1 MFKLSVFRNQALCVY
16 TLVVFKLSV
25 FRLSVFRLSMF
36 TGSIF
41 YVVVLHGN
49 QMNQRACV
57 LLTLDYVFGTPA
69 AQTDFQHTWQITA
82 NPS

>member
-16 TLVVFKLSV
+16 TFVVFKLSV
-25 FRLSVFRLSMF
+25 FRPSMF

-57 LLTLDYVFGTPA
+57 LLTLAYVFGTPA